1 MRRPPVLLA
10 IAMCLALTGC
20 GPRNWKG
27 SVPAESR
34 PTPAQPGEESAVAPA
49 REQTPESLLARV
61 VADTTWTGQR
71 VRRCLAQDLLPDAE
85 TTVEAT
91 LELMQQ
97 THLELVGGDLRRA
110 ESSARRARQLA
121 ESLRCT

>member
-1 MRRPPVLLA
+1 MQKRLIATLVLAGVVL
-10 IAMCLALTGC
+10 IGC

-34 PTPAQPGEESAVAPA
+34 PTPPQPGEAAAPKKAAPDDPEA
-49 REQTPESLLARV
+49 RLARV
-61 VADTTWTGQR
+61 VADTTWTGQT
-71 VRRCLAQDLLPDAE
+71 VRRCLAQKLLPDAE
-85 TTVEAT
+85 TTVDAT
-91 LELMQQ
+91 LELMRQ
-97 THLELVGGDLRRA
+97 THRELVGGDVRSA

>member
-1 MRRPPVLLA
+1 MHVRLALGALAACLLLA
-10 IAMCLALTGC
+10 GC

-34 PTPAQPGEESAVAPA
+34 PTPPQPGEAAEEVKPAAGDSVA
-49 REQTPESLLARV
+49 LLARI
-61 VADTTWTGQR
+61 VADTTWTGKK

-85 TTVEAT
+85 TTVEAALQLMRQT
-91 LELMQQ
+91 RGEL
-97 THLELVGGDLRRA
+97 TAGELPKA
-110 ESSARRARQLA
+110 ASSARRARQLA

>member
-1 MRRPPVLLA
+1 MAMQRLL
-10 IAMCLALTGC
+10 IATLMCLALIGC
-20 GPRNWKG
+20 SPRNWKG

-34 PTPAQPGEESAVAPA
+34 PTPAQPGEGAAPA
-49 REQTPESLLARV
+49 KAPADDPEALLARV
-61 VADTTWTGQR
+61 TTDTTWTGQR

-91 LELMQQ
+91 LNLMRQ
-97 THLELVGGDLRRA
+97 TRRELVDGDLRGA